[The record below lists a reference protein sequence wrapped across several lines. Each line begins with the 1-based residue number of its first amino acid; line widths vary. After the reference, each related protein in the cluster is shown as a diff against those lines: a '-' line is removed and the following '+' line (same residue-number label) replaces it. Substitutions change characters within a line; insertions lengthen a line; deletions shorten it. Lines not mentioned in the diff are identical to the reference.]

1 MKHKLKVAEMGSTR
15 VKVDPKMLFKHN
27 KRGGTYTSPE
37 CGVNGNNVNQR
48 QSFQS

>member
-1 MKHKLKVAEMGSTR
+1 MKVSTEMI
-15 VKVDPKMLFKHN
+15 FKHN
-27 KRGGTYTSPE
+27 KRGGTSTSPE